1 MLIAVLDTIKRME
14 KFEKIAYA
22 DVFWRKSY
30 KKWLY
35 KLISLSRTN
44 VEFM

>member
-1 MLIAVLDTIKRME
+1 MIAVLGTIKRMGS
-14 KFEKIAYA
+14 FEKIAYA
-22 DVFWRKSY
+22 DVFLRKSY

-35 KLISLSRTN
+35 KLIPLSRTN